1 MIELVRRRLG
11 AAPPVWRAPRAD
23 PFRDEPPDC
32 DPRIMKLDTLK
43 VSTRLYVGAGLA
55 VVLGVGIAV
64 LGTVQL
70 RSIAAE
76 VEDVAA
82 NRLVKIAKLSDVQ
95 NRLHNV
101 SREIRNIL
109 LNPDPAYRDGEKKK
123 MAEHRAANAAL
134 LAELDKTFRQP
145 KSRELFDRITAE
157 RAKFN
162 QGLDAVVALAE
173 KGQAAE
179 ATKLLLGEVR
189 EHQNAMFDA
198 VEALKNFQA
207 EIAAAEAKEASGAAS
222 TNSRVMLAMAAAMAV
237 VGTLVAWA
245 MVRSLTRALGAEP
258 AEVAEA
264 VSRVADG
271 DLATPVR
278 VRPGD
283 TTSTMAAVQRMQ
295 ASLSSTVRSVRGNA
309 ESVATASAQIAQGN
323 MDLSQRTEEQASSLQ
338 QTAATMEQL
347 SSTVRNNATNAQQ
360 ANQLALAASNVA
372 VDGGAVVGQVVDTM
386 KGINDSSK
394 KIADIIGVIDGIAFQ
409 TNILALNA
417 AVEAARAGEQ
427 GRGFAVVASEVRN
440 LAQRSAQAA
449 REIKALITA
458 SVERVEQG
466 SALVDRA
473 GDTMQEVVTSIR
485 RVTDLMGEISA
496 ATTEQSSGIAQVG
509 DAVGQMDKVT
519 QQNAAL
525 VEQSA
530 AAAGS
535 LKQQAH
541 QMVDAVSVFRLA

>member
-1 MIELVRRRLG
+1 
-11 AAPPVWRAPRAD
+11 
-23 PFRDEPPDC
+23 
-32 DPRIMKLDTLK
+32 MKLDTLK

-101 SREIRNIL
+101 SREIRNVL

-207 EIAAAEAKEASGAAS
+207 EIAAAEAKEASASAS
-222 TNSRVMLAMAAAMAV
+222 TNSRVMLAMAAAMAA

-509 DAVGQMDKVT
+509 DAVGQMDRVT